1 MRAVILGTDFVKDV
15 DDSFKTLETNTDI
28 QIEFDIN
35 SFFNMNELVNFVK
48 TNSFNEIHIIKKY
61 QNFNQNTFFDVEQ
74 NLPSNEVLPS
84 FVPTTITGS
93 TTNSISLF
101 SKILKK
107 SFNDLNYICTI
118 EEHELDINSITIPY
132 IEDADN
138 KLIIRFA
145 YDTTALIDDEYA
157 KDNWSYLKLMNDID
171 SNSIPKTYINDSSLG
186 FDSIGTTIRDNGIHP
201 NYIVKK
207 RYTPSDNTIYPII
220 HKINSIEELN
230 NLKTSLEIDEYIQ
243 EYIYNENDLLENRLQ
258 YYRSIDMV
266 YGSNLDT
273 LNLCVFQKTNMLELS
288 DTTDYDDTKI
298 VQKWE
303 RPKYLPK
310 VFNKINDTST
320 RIDADSNSKILLSDD
335 TIKLA
340 GELVVG
346 DIVKSV
352 KISDIQ
358 GLTESEFSKFSS
370 SFETILQDST
380 FTTASVTDINSY
392 EYYGQ
397 IINIELNNGA
407 KFSDVPHAKIFI
419 EKDNLMKLEEYS
431 FIENGNK
438 VLVINRETNQLEE
451 AIVTNIYYTLENL
464 ISYRITLDSPHI
476 FETLDESTLSKY
488 GLITHNYSYDCI
500 LWQCTYSGYYLDSAQ
515 ECGSGNVHLWQQG
528 YWMTGCFR
536 NNYPYYRPGCYS
548 PGDDATVGANNI
560 GYCNGS
566 KSDKRLKKNI
576 EFLYEQPNGLK
587 IYQYEF
593 RDEIILRQPE
603 LKGKWQGVIAQDL
616 INTKFENSLTLEDDG
631 FFMVNYDKLGFKQT
645 KIK

>member
-1 MRAVILGTDFVKDV
+1 MRAVIIGTDFMKDT
-15 DDSFKTLETNTDI
+15 DGFFKALETNTNI

-35 SFFNMNELVNFVK
+35 SFFNMNELVNFIK
-48 TNSFNEIHIIKKY
+48 TNSFNEVHIIKKY
-61 QNFNQNTFFDVEQ
+61 QNFNQNTFFNVDK
-74 NLPSNEVLPS
+74 NLPSYEVQPS
-84 FVPTTITGS
+84 FVPITITGS
-93 TTNSISLF
+93 TTNSVSLF
-101 SKILKK
+101 SNILKK
-107 SFNDLNYICTI
+107 SFNDSDYICTI
-118 EEHELDINSITIPY
+118 QEHELDINSITIPY

-171 SNSIPKTYINDSSLG
+171 SNSIPKTYINDSTLG

-201 NYIVKK
+201 NYIIKK
-207 RYTPSDNTIYPII
+207 RYTPSDNTIYPLM
-220 HKINSIEELN
+220 HKIDSIEELD

-266 YGSNLDT
+266 YGSNLDS
-273 LNLCVFQKTNMLELS
+273 LNLCIFQKSNLLELS
-288 DTTDYDDTKI
+288 DSTDYDDNKL

-303 RPKYLPK
+303 RPKYVPK
-310 VFNKINDTST
+310 VFNRINDSST

-438 VLVINRETNQLEE
+438 VLLINRETNKLEE
-451 AIVTNIYYTLENL
+451 AIITNIYYTLESL

-476 FETLDESTLSKY
+476 FEILDESTLSKY
-488 GLITHNYSYDCI
+488 GLITHNYTYDCRYYH
-500 LWQCTYSGYYLDSAQ
+500 CYYSSYYLDSGYD
-515 ECGSGNVHLWQQG
+515 CGSGTLITAGAYYIQD
-528 YWMTGCFR
+528 GCFR
-536 NNYPYYRPGCYS
+536 NTFPYATPGCYS
-548 PGDDATVGANNI
+548 FVDDATVVPQFI
-560 GYCNGS
+560 SYCNGS

-593 RDEIILRQPE
+593 RNSIILKQPE
-603 LKGKWQGVIAQDL
+603 LEGKWQGVIAQDL
-616 INTKFENSLTLEDDG
+616 IDTKFENALTLEDDG
-631 FFMVNYDKLGFKQT
+631 FFMVNYDKLGFKQIQ
-645 KIK
+645 IK